1 MLHVRLRDMGG
12 GRNDV
17 ACHVKMFQEKILH
30 VTSSELCWKDVNA
43 NSGLINPPPR
53 TREKHVLLGAD
64 IFPRKKLKSL
74 DEDLEC
80 F

>member
-43 NSGLINPPPR
+43 NSGLITPPPYEGK
-53 TREKHVLLGAD
+53 TY
-64 IFPRKKLKSL
+64 IFFKFLIL
-74 DEDLEC
+74 I
-80 F
+80 